1 MFNTALCV
9 MPKNWPGFIS
19 YSSSK
24 SYQLLATQLY
34 LHLWIRTVPTVSST
48 DIKICN
54 KTRQGAPKCERCARG
69 DGTWGVSSP
78 PGGKP
83 GKQSS
88 AWPQGGAARPG
99 RHVGLPSN
107 PISRKALCHLH
118 PILLPT
124 GNEQLSSQFHPPVR
138 SPPNTPWFK
147 FQGPLTQQW
156 HVTSGELARKGQLQ
170 HNGVCQPAHRA
181 QRAKFIWNVHY
192 PASIL
197 KLV

>member
-1 MFNTALCV
+1 MGSTYENLKFGTIPHVHKHTCMMFNTALCV

-34 LHLWIRTVPTVSST
+34 LHLWIRTVPTISSGQCDST

-54 KTRQGAPKCERCARG
+54 ETRQGAPKCEHCAGG
-69 DGTWGVSSP
+69 DGTWVVSSP
-78 PGGKP
+78 PGGSRENRA
-83 GKQSS
+83 QRDHRV
-88 AWPQGGAARPG
+88 ALQGRAGYA
-99 RHVGLPSN
+99 GLPSN

-124 GNEQLSSQFHPPVR
+124 GNEELSSQFHPPVR

-147 FQGPLTQQW
+147 FQSPLTQQW
-156 HVTSGELARKGQLQ
+156 HVTSGELARKG
-170 HNGVCQPAHRA
+170 HTT
-181 QRAKFIWNVHY
+181 
-192 PASIL
+192 
-197 KLV
+197 